1 MEALKKNW
9 DDTESE
15 VENDTNGDS
24 KHDSE
29 AHEEAGEDHEN
40 REKARTMTL
49 RNITYRK
56 EQMIVCMWI
65 P

>member
-9 DDTESE
+9 VDTESE
-15 VENDTNGDS
+15 MENNTNGDS

-40 REKARTMTL
+40 REKARTMT
-49 RNITYRK
+49 N
-56 EQMIVCMWI
+56 
-65 P
+65 